1 MTPRGTSRTAEQL
14 FGEEIGRLRRTRGFS
29 QEELGFQAGIHRTY
43 VSQIERGIKSPTL
56 AVILKLSQAL
66 GCLAGRLVTEVEKRL
81 KK

>member
-1 MTPRGTSRTAEQL
+1 M
-14 FGEEIGRLRRTRGFS
+14 GRLRRTRGFS

-56 AVILKLSQAL
+56 VVILKLAQAL
-66 GCLAGRLVTEVEKRL
+66 GRPASQLIAEVEKQL

>member
-1 MTPRGTSRTAEQL
+1 MTPRGKSRTAEQF

-56 AVILKLSQAL
+56 VVILKLAQAL
-66 GCLAGRLVTEVEKRL
+66 GRPASQLIAEVEKQL